1 MIPGFVTSTMSP
13 TPHPPG
19 AHALV
24 DTSVSPSPLKSGV
37 ISVLQK
43 GVHSSFFQGHLQV
56 APPLKSGVA
65 QPQIC
70 RASQLAENLLL
81 RPFLSLYIHL
91 GSRVVSQRH

>member
-1 MIPGFVTSTMSP
+1 MTPGFVTSTMSP

-19 AHALV
+19 AHALA

-43 GVHSSFFQGHLQV
+43 GIHSSFFQGHLQV
-56 APPLKSGVA
+56 VPPLKSAVA
-65 QPQIC
+65 PPQIC
-70 RASQLAENLLL
+70 RVSQLVMNLL
-81 RPFLSLYIHL
+81 RNPFLSLNIHL